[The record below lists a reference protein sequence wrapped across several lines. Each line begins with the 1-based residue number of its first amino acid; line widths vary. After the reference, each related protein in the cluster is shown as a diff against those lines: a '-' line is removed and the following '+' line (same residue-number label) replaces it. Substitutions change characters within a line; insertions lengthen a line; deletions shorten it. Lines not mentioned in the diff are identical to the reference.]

1 MVVKRPTFRG
11 DLKSEGAV
19 NEFLQKYLYSYL
31 VADGI
36 IDSFSSDTTLDQQHK
51 GIDTI
56 MYILKDDAEQTRC
69 INIDEKAAI
78 HYARSNLK
86 DEPLSTFAF
95 EVSYVKDRQL
105 KRGWLTNEKYKDTH
119 AYFLC
124 WLWIK
129 SDANKYNLVCEDIL
143 KLEVISIPKVKTR
156 DKLIM
161 RAMGSKDIKTFEI
174 QTDILRRKMKK
185 RGINR
190 LELEHR
196 LDSLIN
202 ALEDTPD
209 YNKEHL
215 NFDSDLLSV
224 NKYPQWVLTPPDK
237 LYEEPLN
244 IVVKREDLINLA
256 NSYWI
261 VTPEGVEVKKSI
273 AKNNN

>member
-1 MVVKRPTFRG
+1 MAERKSTFKG
-11 DLKSEGAV
+11 DLKSERAV

-31 VADGI
+31 VDDGI
-36 IDSFSSDTTLDQQHK
+36 IDSFNSNTTLDQQHK

-56 MYILKDDAEQTRC
+56 MYIINDETEEAARC

-78 HYARSNLK
+78 HYARNNLGDK
-86 DEPLSTFAF
+86 PLSTFAF
-95 EVSYVKDRQL
+95 EVSYLKDGEL
-105 KRGWLTNEKYKDTH
+105 KRGWLTNEKYKETH

-143 KLEVISIPKVKTR
+143 KIEVLSIPKLKTR

-161 RAMGSKDIKTFEI
+161 RAMGSKDVKTFESKA
-174 QTDILRRKMKK
+174 DILRKKMKD
-185 RGINR
+185 RGVYR
-190 LELEHR
+190 LELEHQ

-202 ALEDTPD
+202 ALDDIPD

-215 NFDSDLLSV
+215 QFDTDLLIAT
-224 NKYPQWVLTPPDK
+224 KYPQWVLTLPEK
-237 LYEEPLN
+237 LYEQPLN
-244 IVVKREDLINLA
+244 IVIKREDLINLA

-261 VTPEGVEVKKSI
+261 VTPKGVEVKKSVS
-273 AKNNN
+273 KK